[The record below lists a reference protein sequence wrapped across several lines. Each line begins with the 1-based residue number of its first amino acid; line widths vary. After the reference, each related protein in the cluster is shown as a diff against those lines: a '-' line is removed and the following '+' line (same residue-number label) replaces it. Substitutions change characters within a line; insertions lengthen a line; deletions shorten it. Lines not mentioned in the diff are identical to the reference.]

1 MCTWKID
8 LSEVSQCP
16 PNNNTQKAVALIGT
30 AMLGLLT
37 AWSDFIWV
45 FLCLRSNLYHPNH
58 PLLKVWWRVAH
69 LFHIQE
75 TIATDV
81 IPLPSVRKWMASVTL
96 KDNRWDG
103 WFGSSTRN
111 GKLQTHLPK
120 HPALLDLS
128 IYTSR
133 TIASPL
139 FVSFCCHHLHHGM
152 SLACWHPISFRTLKF
167 TSSLALTFHSL
178 LPSSKKNKHHRNFG
192 QLWIQRGRRVTYQKH
207 LWLFALS

>member
-1 MCTWKID
+1 MVKGHCLVEEEHLWHRISCSIKHIRWNITCNLDTKDMCTRKID

-45 FLCLRSNLYHPNH
+45 FLCLHSNLYHPNH

-81 IPLPSVRKWMASVTL
+81 IPLPSVQKSMAGQRDPQRQQVGRLVRFQHKKRQAT
-96 KDNRWDG
+96 N
-103 WFGSSTRN
+103 
-111 GKLQTHLPK
+111 
-120 HPALLDLS
+120 
-128 IYTSR
+128 
-133 TIASPL
+133 
-139 FVSFCCHHLHHGM
+139 
-152 SLACWHPISFRTLKF
+152 
-167 TSSLALTFHSL
+167 TSS
-178 LPSSKKNKHHRNFG
+178 KNI
-192 QLWIQRGRRVTYQKH
+192 QLY
-207 LWLFALS
+207 

>member
-1 MCTWKID
+1 MVKGHCLVEEEHLWHRISCSIKHIRWNITCNLDTKDMCTRKID

-45 FLCLRSNLYHPNH
+45 FLCLHSNLYHPNH

-81 IPLPSVRKWMASVTL
+81 IPLPSVQKSMASVTL

-120 HPALLDLS
+120 
-128 IYTSR
+128 
-133 TIASPL
+133 
-139 FVSFCCHHLHHGM
+139 
-152 SLACWHPISFRTLKF
+152 
-167 TSSLALTFHSL
+167 TSSSTRSIDLHISHYRFTFVCILFLPPLASWHVSCMLAPHF
-178 LPSSKKNKHHRNFG
+178 
-192 QLWIQRGRRVTYQKH
+192 IQDPQIH
-207 LWLFALS
+207 